1 MTGST
6 HQSEMLLFTVLLQLI
21 VMIGA
26 ARLMHGLFRRMGQPG
41 VVGEIVAGL
50 LLGPSLFGYLFPG
63 VSLALFGAKPE
74 PAITVLSQIGLILL
88 MFQIGGGF
96 EFSRLQIARLRR
108 TTIAVALASILVPLL
123 AGMGIGKLSAASLAP
138 GIDPLVY
145 SLFCGVAVAITAVPI
160 LGRIL
165 GEYGLTR
172 SDVGIV
178 AISAAAVN
186 DVAGWVLLAGIAAFA
201 AAQLSVTYL
210 AIHLGGLALFVLAL
224 RFVAAP
230 LCNRLVACM
239 PLRDGAIPP
248 HLLAILLIVIFA
260 LALCTFALGIFAIF
274 GGFAAGLLF
283 HRHRPLVEA
292 WNAQVGHFVLVFF
305 LPIFFTFTGLR
316 TSLLGLS
323 AGPELAWLAAVCL
336 IAVLAKIVPV
346 YCAGRANGLAHP
358 ESLTLGALMNTRG
371 LMELIVLNVGYDLGF
386 LPRSMFT
393 ILVVMAVVT
402 TVMTGPILRA
412 LRDTRAHSPH
422 TPHARPQL
430 YGAQERP

>member
-6 HQSEMLLFTVLLQLI
+6 HQTEMLLFTVLLQLI

-26 ARLMHGLFRRMGQPG
+26 ARVMHGLFRRMGQPG

-50 LLGPSLFGYLFPG
+50 LLGPSLFGHFFPG

-74 PAITVLSQIGLILL
+74 PAVTVLSQIGLILL
-88 MFQIGGGF
+88 MFQIGSEF
-96 EFSRLQIARLRR
+96 EFGRLKIPRLQR
-108 TTIAVALASILVPLL
+108 TTISVALASILAPFL
-123 AGMGIGKLSAASLAP
+123 AGIGIGQLSASSLAP
-138 GIDPLVY
+138 GVDPLVY
-145 SLFCGVAVAITAVPI
+145 SLFCGVAIAITAVPI

-186 DVAGWVLLAGIAAFA
+186 DVVGWILLAGIAAFA
-201 AAQLSVTYL
+201 AAQLSVAYL
-210 AIHLGGLALFVLAL
+210 AVHLGGLAVFLAAL

-230 LCNRLVACM
+230 LCDRLVARL
-239 PLRDGAIPP
+239 PLKDGTIPP
-248 HLLAILLIVIFA
+248 HLLAVLLIVIFA
-260 LALCTFALGIFAIF
+260 LAVCTFSLGIFAIF

-283 HRHRPLVEA
+283 HRHRPLVGA
-292 WNAQVGHFVLVFF
+292 WNAQVGQFVLVFF

-316 TSLLGLS
+316 TNLLGLS
-323 AGPELAWLAAVCL
+323 SGPELVWLAAVCL

-346 YCAGRANGLAHP
+346 YCAGRANGFTHH

-412 LRDTRAHSPH
+412 LRNMRAYPPH
-422 TPHARPQL
+422 IPHAPPQL
-430 YGAQERP
+430 CGVQERP